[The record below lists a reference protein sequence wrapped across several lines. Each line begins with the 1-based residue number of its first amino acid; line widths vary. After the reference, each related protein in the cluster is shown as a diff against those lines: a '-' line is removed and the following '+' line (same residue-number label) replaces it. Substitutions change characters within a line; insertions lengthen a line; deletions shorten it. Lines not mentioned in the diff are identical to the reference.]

1 VGTALASKAV
11 LVADDNADNAEL
23 LEVILGN
30 EGADVR
36 TAATAREVLALL
48 ATSWKPD
55 ALLLDI
61 SLPDMDGYALLE
73 TIRNEPLL
81 HDVPAV
87 AVTGRAYERDKQRA
101 ADAGFA
107 LHVTKPFDGEAL
119 VHVVARLTLKKAHE
133 APVVARELH
142 EAIASGGVHAAIA
155 VLNKRGAHRFT
166 AIYRFDGKVL
176 TNLHIF
182 DRRNPTVA
190 KGDDATMSD
199 TYCSLVAATRKTFVT
214 SDTLADPRLAEHPAR
229 LAVQSYCGVL
239 LRNTDSTPFG
249 SLCHFDLVPVA
260 VTPETIEL
268 LELAAPLISAQVAHA
283 GDY

>member
-1 VGTALASKAV
+1 VGTALARKAV

-36 TAATAREVLALL
+36 TAATAREVLDLL
-48 ATSWKPD
+48 ATSWRPD

-73 TIRNEPLL
+73 AIRNKPLF

-107 LHVTKPFDGEAL
+107 IHVTKPFDGEAL
-119 VHVVARLTLKKAHE
+119 VHVVARLTLKKE
-133 APVVARELH
+133 GDAP
-142 EAIASGGVHAAIA
+142 AAIGELQEALSAGKLHDALA
-155 VLNKRGAHRFT
+155 VLNRKTGHRFT
-166 AIYRFDGKVL
+166 GIYRFDGKVL

-182 DRRNPTVA
+182 DRLHPEVQ
-190 KGDDATMSD
+190 KGDDAPINE
-199 TYCSLVAATRKTFVT
+199 TYCAIVGATRQTFV
-214 SDTLADPRLAEHPAR
+214 SPDTMADPRLTEHPAR
-229 LAVQSYCGVL
+229 QSVQSYCGVL

-249 SLCHFDLVPVA
+249 TLCHFDLVPVTA
-260 VTPETIEL
+260 SDETIAL
-268 LELAAPLISAQVAHA
+268 LELAAPLVSAEVAHSSD
-283 GDY
+283 G